1 MQIHVLNWG
10 PLSWFAL
17 MQSDVKTKK
26 AFSIFWATT
35 QKEETA
41 EKSTA
46 NDEAEPE
53 NDQLSEPKLKL
64 PKQNFQKNWLE
75 KYKWLKLPK
84 QNFQKNWLEK
94 YKWLKFDPPKGMF
107 CLLGQK
113 WNLKSIS
120 REKIYF
126 TFLLDNDHMFN
137 SVLNI
142 ALVGSIAPAI
152 LE

>member
-46 NDEAEPE
+46 NDKAEPE
-53 NDQLSEPKLKL
+53 NGQLSEPK
-64 PKQNFQKNWLE
+64 
-75 KYKWLKLPK
+75 LKLPK

-126 TFLLDNDHMFN
+126 TFLLDNGRMFN

-142 ALVGSIAPAI
+142 ALVGSIAPGI